1 LDVLDAVGKE
11 QTIECLRVSSDEEN
25 STVFPFFDPLAE
37 KVEFCRV
44 FGTRLSSVRNKKGRV
59 SVISGY
65 LIGNWES
72 VSVDRNML
80 QEQDSYLLDV
90 DLNARLVAKTLQQ
103 KLYPLAAR
111 LVEESKKKSIEG

>member
-1 LDVLDAVGKE
+1 
-11 QTIECLRVSSDEEN
+11 
-25 STVFPFFDPLAE
+25 
-37 KVEFCRV
+37 
-44 FGTRLSSVRNKKGRV
+44 
-59 SVISGY
+59 
-65 LIGNWES
+65 
-72 VSVDRNML
+72 ML